1 MVVCKDFRNPI
12 AVALSMRKQKSQQWG
27 FFPCRAQWF
36 WGTPGVSPMAG
47 PLGIDPSPYQSKNCN
62 TTEQGSTIRKWR
74 YMTIYGHFKEGNY
87 DRLWYLGVLH
97 FQTNPHQENSLAN
110 KFCGG
115 KNPMPFASPHQA
127 HPTGKPNIRSAK
139 GDSKLSSSPL
149 LSSRWRRTM
158 TSFTQ

>member
-1 MVVCKDFRNPI
+1 MGF
-12 AVALSMRKQKSQQWG
+12 LSMSSSMILGNPRCEPNGW
-27 FFPCRAQWF
+27 
-36 WGTPGVSPMAG
+36 SPRYR
-47 PLGIDPSPYQSKNCN
+47 PIPPYQSKNCN

-149 LSSRWRRTM
+149 LSSR
-158 TSFTQ
+158 